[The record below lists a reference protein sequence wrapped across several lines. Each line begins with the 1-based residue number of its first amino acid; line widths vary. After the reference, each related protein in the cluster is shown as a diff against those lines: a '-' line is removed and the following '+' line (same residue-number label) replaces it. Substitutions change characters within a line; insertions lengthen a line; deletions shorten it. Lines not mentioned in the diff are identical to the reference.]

1 MKIVK
6 ENINFERGKD
16 PKEAMKIGTRESLI
30 RMGVEFDTTWDQSG
44 EEDKKVN
51 QNIDK
56 IHETVMLLTKN
67 GVEPGD
73 ISISKWNHFYVKVF
87 RVLEGN
93 AVKFECLSEDDGKK
107 IIQVLLDLSIENHP
121 SWHLNQDTKLIYT
134 NEIQDWLK
142 NLKKNRAKY
151 NKII

>member
-6 ENINFERGKD
+6 ENIDFKRGID

-30 RMGVEFDTTWDQSG
+30 RMGVEFDTTWDQTG
-44 EEDKKVN
+44 EEDKKVT
-51 QNIDK
+51 QNIEK

-67 GVEPGD
+67 DVKPED
-73 ISISKWNHFYVKVF
+73 ISISRWNHFYVKVV
-87 RVLEGN
+87 RVMEGN
-93 AVKFECLSEDDGKK
+93 AVKLECLSEEDGEKLIK
-107 IIQVLLDLSIENHP
+107 VITDLSIENY
-121 SWHLNQDTKLIYT
+121 SNWHLSYGTKLIYT
-134 NEIQDWLK
+134 DHIQDWLK

>member
-6 ENINFERGKD
+6 ENINFERGLD

-30 RMGVEFDTTWDQSG
+30 RMGVEFDTTWDQTG
-44 EEDKKVN
+44 EEDKKVT

-56 IHETVMLLTKN
+56 IHETIMLLTKN
-67 GVEPGD
+67 GVKPED
-73 ISISKWNHFYVKVF
+73 ISISKWNHFYVKVV

-93 AVKFECLSEDDGKK
+93 AVKMECLSEEDGEKLIK
-107 IIQVLLDLSIENHP
+107 VITDLAIENNP
-121 SWHLNQDTKLIYT
+121 SWHLSYDTKLIYT